1 MGSTITEKIL
11 ARAAGLPRV
20 RAGDEVMA
28 RPDFV
33 LAYELRGYTD
43 AYVRDMGELGVKRL
57 PDAKRFAIFI
67 DHRVPAKTPADEE
80 LHVST
85 RQWCADNE
93 VALFDRKGIGHQ
105 VAAEAG
111 YAVPGAFV
119 VHFDGHI
126 SQLGSFGTLAMGIR
140 ANLLE
145 AYVRERLSLRV
156 PATTRVRL
164 HGRLAPGVMARD
176 LAHHLIARLGSSG
189 CRFQV
194 LELDGPG
201 LDTLSIEGLQT
212 VTCLAMF
219 TGALT
224 AIVNPTA
231 RTLAV
236 ALPRAR
242 SVIEPVSSDADA
254 VYAATHDIDL
264 TTLEP
269 VVVAPPSPAN
279 TRALK
284 DFEGLRVD
292 AAYLGSCAS
301 GRLDDLRVAAQILG
315 GRRVAAGVSLHVVPT
330 SQAIFSQA
338 AAEGLISTLID
349 AGAFVSAPSCDY
361 CSGNIATVTG
371 RQRLMSTGTL
381 NTPGRNGDPDAEIFL
396 CSAAT
401 LAASALEGRIADP
414 RPYLG

>member
-1 MGSTITEKIL
+1 MGATITEKIL
-11 ARAAGLPRV
+11 ARAAGLASVQP
-20 RAGDEVMA
+20 GDEVMA
-28 RPDFV
+28 RPDYV

-43 AYVRDMGELGVKRL
+43 AYVRDMQELGVPRPL
-57 PDAKRFAIFI
+57 EPSRFAIFI
-67 DHRVPAKTPADEE
+67 DHRVPAKTPADEQ

-85 RQWCADNE
+85 RAWCAQNQ

-126 SQLGSFGTLAMGIR
+126 SQLGTFGTLAMGIR

-145 AYVRERLSLRV
+145 AYVRERLSIRV
-156 PATTRVRL
+156 PATARVRL
-164 HGRLAPGVMARD
+164 HGRLRPGVMARD
-176 LAHHLIARLGSSG
+176 LAHHLVARLGPSG

-194 LELDGPG
+194 LEIDGPG
-201 LDTLSIEGLQT
+201 LETLTIDGLQT

-224 AIVNPTA
+224 AIVNPSA
-231 RTLAV
+231 RTLAY
-236 ALPRAR
+236 ARPRAR
-242 SVIEPVSSDADA
+242 SLVEPAYSDADA
-254 VYAATHDIDL
+254 RYAAVHDVEL
-264 TTLEP
+264 GELEP

-279 TRALK
+279 TRPIA
-284 DFEGLRVD
+284 EHVGLRVD
-292 AAYLGSCAS
+292 AGYLGSCAS
-301 GRLDDLRVAAQILG
+301 GRLEDLRA
-315 GRRVAAGVSLHVVPT
+315 AAGILAGRQVAPGFSLHVVPT
-330 SQAIFSQA
+330 SQAIFAQA
-338 AAEGLISTLID
+338 AAEGLITTLIE

-361 CSGNIATVTG
+361 CSGNIATVASG
-371 RQRLMSTGTL
+371 QRLVSTGTL

-401 LAASALEGRIADP
+401 LAASAIEGRITDP
-414 RPYLG
+414 RRFLS